1 MWRKTIVATALI
13 GAGLGS
19 TAGMAFAG
27 EAQND
32 DHGSWS
38 KDHGDHGK
46 GHGHHGDRDKDSDK
60 GGKSC
65 DNEVAAAQTGETS
78 QRGLVNVDDV
88 QTIIPVNACNNNIP
102 VNVLGVQ
109 VPVQDSDLNLPIL
122 SGVTNGANRAG

>member
-65 DNEVAAAQTGETS
+65 DNKVAAAQTGETS